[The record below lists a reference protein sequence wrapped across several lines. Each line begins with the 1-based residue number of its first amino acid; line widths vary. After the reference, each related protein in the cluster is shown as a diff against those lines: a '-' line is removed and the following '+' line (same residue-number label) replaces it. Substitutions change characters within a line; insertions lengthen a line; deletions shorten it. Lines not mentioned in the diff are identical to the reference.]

1 MELARNHVG
10 TVRDAKGALL
20 RVTRGI
26 VWITQESDPEDT
38 VLRAGD
44 NWVLER
50 DGLTVI
56 QAHVDATFCL
66 EGATIFEQTPIS
78 PAKTLRARA
87 RCSSTTWKS
96 RLPGVGFPPSERSP
110 RPPAARGFSTDC

>member
-1 MELARNHVG
+1 MNCFRNRSAVELARNHVG

-38 VLRAGD
+38 VLRTGD

-66 EGATIFEQTPIS
+66 EGATIHEQTPIS
-78 PAKTLRARA
+78 PAKTLRTRARA
-87 RCSSTTWKS
+87 LFVDYLEKS
-96 RLPGVGFPPSERSP
+96 LARRWLPHV
-110 RPPAARGFSTDC
+110 

>member
-1 MELARNHVG
+1 MRCFRNGSAVELERNQVA
-10 TVRDAKGALL
+10 TTRDAKGALL

-26 VWITQESDPEDT
+26 VWITQESDPADT

-56 QAHVDATFCL
+56 LAHVDATFCL
-66 EGATIFEQTPIS
+66 EGATVVEQTPIT
-78 PAKTLRARA
+78 PANSLRTRARA
-87 RCSSTTWKS
+87 
-96 RLPGVGFPPSERSP
+96 LLVDYLERSLA
-110 RPPAARGFSTDC
+110 RRWVPPV

>member
-1 MELARNHVG
+1 MNCFRNGSAVELPRNQVA
-10 TVRDAKGALL
+10 TVRDAKGALV

-26 VWITQESDPEDT
+26 VWITQESDPHDT
-38 VLRAGD
+38 VLRTGD

-56 QAHVDATFCL
+56 QAHDDATFCL

-78 PAKTLRARA
+78 PAKGLRERARELLVDYLE
-87 RCSSTTWKS
+87 KS
-96 RLPGVGFPPSERSP
+96 IVRSWVP
-110 RPPAARGFSTDC
+110 HV

>member
-1 MELARNHVG
+1 MSCFRNGSAVELARNHVG

-44 NWVLER
+44 NWVVER

-66 EGATIFEQTPIS
+66 EGATVIEQKPS
-78 PAKTLRARA
+78 SAAKGLRTRAR
-87 RCSSTTWKS
+87 T
-96 RLPGVGFPPSERSP
+96 LLVDYLDRSLQRRWVP
-110 RPPAARGFSTDC
+110 HV

>member
-1 MELARNHVG
+1 MRCFRNGSAVELARNQVATAH
-10 TVRDAKGALL
+10 DAKGALL

-26 VWITQESDPEDT
+26 VWITQESDPEDI

-78 PAKTLRARA
+78 PARTLRKRARA
-87 RCSSTTWKS
+87 LLVDYLEKS
-96 RLPGVGFPPSERSP
+96 ITRRWVPHV
-110 RPPAARGFSTDC
+110 

>member
-1 MELARNHVG
+1 MSCFRNGSAVELARNHVG

-20 RVTRGI
+20 RITRGI
-26 VWITQESDPEDT
+26 VWITQASDPEDT

-66 EGATIFEQTPIS
+66 EGATILEQTPVA
-78 PAKTLRARA
+78 PAHSLRARA
-87 RCSSTTWKS
+87 RALFVDYLEKS
-96 RLPGVGFPPSERSP
+96 ITRRWVPHV
-110 RPPAARGFSTDC
+110 